1 MSKIIPPSQ
10 EKRAKEVL
18 LGMPPPAASE
28 ILFTIDFYQIL
39 KSIGKGGMGEVFL
52 AYDPHYGRHLAIKRI
67 RSDLVGNP
75 AIFNRFVKEARITS
89 QLTHPAIIP
98 IYAIR
103 DEDEMAYYTMPYVEG
118 ETLKQVLIR
127 TKKQQ
132 QQGLELDHTGASIP
146 ALIRI
151 FLSVCQAV
159 SYAHARRVLHRDLK
173 PENII
178 IGKFGEVLM
187 LDWGL
192 AQLMKGAA
200 DEPGELP
207 ENVQEASS
215 ETHLGKVVGT
225 IAYMAPERS
234 LGLQATIQTDIYALG
249 VTLYQLLTLRM
260 PFQRKTLKEFRKK
273 AFKEKL
279 PDPIQAAPYRDIPPL
294 LAHITTKCLSAKAEE
309 RYSSINA
316 LIHDVQNYL
325 EGRSEWLHMANLDI
339 SNKRDW
345 EFQEHIFLGEHMAIT
360 RHAEAPEWV
369 NLMISKA
376 SFTGN
381 TKLEAKIRLGE
392 RCHGLGFLLSIPEA
406 SQREH
411 LNDGYCLWLSSD
423 RFRTTKLLCSA
434 VEVMRLPDL
443 FLARHIWH
451 EIRIEKLENNIHL
464 YINGLLQ
471 LSYISY
477 MPLTGTHMGMLS
489 RDADFCLQDFTVFV
503 GNLNLTVSCLAIAD
517 AFLARKEYSAALS
530 EYRRIAYSFPGR
542 AEEREALF
550 RAGITLLEQGRCS
563 KAFAEKQIFFDESLA
578 EFTKL
583 HGTPG
588 APLEY
593 LGKSLVY
600 KEMGDFEEEGKC
612 FELGLRRYPHHPLLP
627 VLTDRLTYRMHEA
640 ARYDR
645 KATYNFIILA
655 VRHIPDIADK
665 PHVNKLFTHLCN
677 HWEPL
682 PFLEQ
687 QQNHSSV
694 AYTSSF
700 ATALAFWLVKPHV
713 LEEIIEELFKEKKAE
728 ENLRPPGNA
737 KAKTM
742 LLGHQRAAPK
752 EVAGPAEAGEA
763 PNSALLDKAQQSI
776 PVIEKRNFAEKSAI
790 LTDALFA
797 ALEIGFVE
805 LVEQKFADERLAP
818 YPLELLRCCVDASKG
833 PIDAAVYE
841 LLNSSYAQEET
852 ICFDLWRALS
862 YLIEKALLWEQEAL
876 VHRCCDLMQNKILP
890 KGGVHQLACW
900 RLFALLQERQWDNAS
915 AIFQQFSPEQLCHE
929 DSLLPFLY
937 ICWLEATEGH
947 EIAMVHF
954 SGILET
960 PYPRTWTLATHYL
973 AGKLSDKRGWPEKA
987 FLWERKQLYRQ
998 LALYHLCR
1006 GEPELSE
1013 RYKNQCRTLGTAC
1026 CDESIPISS
1035 HRL

>member
-1 MSKIIPPSQ
+1 MSKTVPPSS

-28 ILFTIDFYQIL
+28 ILFTIDFYQVL
-39 KSIGKGGMGEVFL
+39 KTIGKGGMGEVFL

-67 RSDLVGNP
+67 KSDLVGNR

-103 DEDEMAYYTMPYVEG
+103 DEDEIAYYTMPYVEG

-132 QQGLELDHTGASIP
+132 QQGLELDHTGGSIP

-200 DEPGELP
+200 EELGELGELP
-207 ENVQEASS
+207 DGLQNAPS

-294 LAHITTKCLSAKAEE
+294 LAHITTKCLAAKAEE

-316 LIHDVQNYL
+316 LIHDVENYL

-392 RCHGLGFLLSIPEA
+392 RCHGIGFLLSIPEA
-406 SQREH
+406 SEREH

-443 FLARHIWH
+443 FLSRNVWH

-477 MPLTGTHMGMLS
+477 MPLTGTHIGMLS

-503 GNLNLTVSCLAIAD
+503 GNLNLMVSCLAIAD
-517 AFLARKEYSAALS
+517 AFLARKEYNAALS

-542 AEEREALF
+542 AEGREALF

-563 KAFAEKQIFFDESLA
+563 KAGGAEKQIFFDESLA

-600 KEMGDFEEEGKC
+600 KEMADFEEEGKC

-645 KATYNFIILA
+645 KATYNFILLA

-665 PHVNKLFTHLCN
+665 PHANKLFTHLCN

-682 PFLEQ
+682 PFLELQ
-687 QQNHSSV
+687 QDPDHTAA
-694 AYTSSF
+694 AYASSF
-700 ATALAFWLVKPHV
+700 ATALAFWLAKPHV
-713 LEEIIEELFKEKKAE
+713 LEEIIEELFKEEKVPEK
-728 ENLRPPGNA
+728 LRTPGGA

-742 LLGHQRAAPK
+742 LLGLGRAAPK
-752 EVAGPAEAGEA
+752 EPAEAAVAIATPVEEKNRA
-763 PNSALLDKAQQSI
+763 QDDKAQHSA
-776 PVIEKRNFAEKSAI
+776 PVTEKMNSAEKGAA
-790 LTDALFA
+790 LADALFA

-805 LVEQKFADERLAP
+805 LVERKLSDERLATFS
-818 YPLELLRCCVDASKG
+818 LEPLRCCVDAYKR
-833 PIDAAVYE
+833 PIDEIISE
-841 LLNSSYAQEET
+841 LLKSADAQKDA
-852 ICFDLWRALS
+852 ISFDLWRAFC
-862 YLIEKALLWEQEAL
+862 YLIEKALFSEQEAL
-876 VHRCCDLMQNKILP
+876 VYRCCELMQNKILP
-890 KGGVHQLACW
+890 EGGIHQLACW
-900 RLFALLQERQWDNAS
+900 RLWALLLQRRWDDAS
-915 AIFQQFSPEQLCHE
+915 AIFQQFDPEQLSHE

-954 SGILET
+954 SGLLET
-960 PYPRTWTLATHYL
+960 PYPRSWTLATHYL
-973 AGKLSDKRGWPEKA
+973 AEKLSDKRGWPEKA
-987 FLWERKQLYRQ
+987 FFWERMQLFRQ

-1006 GEPELSE
+1006 AETELAQH
-1013 RYKNQCRTLGTAC
+1013 YKNSLVHFPQV
-1026 CDESIPISS
+1026 
-1035 HRL
+1035 